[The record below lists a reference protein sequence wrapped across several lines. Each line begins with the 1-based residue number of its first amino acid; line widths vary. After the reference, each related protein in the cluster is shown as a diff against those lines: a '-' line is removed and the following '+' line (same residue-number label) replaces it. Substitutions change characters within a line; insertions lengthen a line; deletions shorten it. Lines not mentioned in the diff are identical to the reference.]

1 MALRLAIISLLTL
14 VFSGSSFAQEK
25 EEPFGVEG
33 QFTFETERP
42 YKLLELD
49 EKTDEPVVTKK
60 NKPKKKYYYGI
71 KTKKRFTR
79 KGKGDKVLIEIFYVL
94 KKHEPPPLYV
104 KDIYWYD
111 FKRKEIRKTE
121 KFDPARGVL
130 VHGPYK
136 KMQGQVVLE
145 EGIFYKGSKHGRWMK
160 YSKDDLLEDKEKY
173 YKGWPKESLVSY
185 YDPER
190 KKVKELIPVEYGE
203 REGNYF
209 MFHGDG
215 TLAVQGEYRFNERVG
230 EWIENY
236 SSGKRKKIISYNKD
250 PFVRGTKPYVKR
262 EWDESGRE
270 TYSSP
275 IR

>member
-1 MALRLAIISLLTL
+1 MRNTFFIGFLTL
-14 VFSGSSFAQEK
+14 ASAVSLAQEKEK

-33 QFTFETERP
+33 QFTFETDRP

-49 EKTDEPVVTKK
+49 EKTDEPVVTTKK
-60 NKPKKKYYYGI
+60 KPKKKVYYGI
-71 KTKKRFTR
+71 RTKKRYTR
-79 KGKGDKVLIEIFYVL
+79 KGKGDKALLELFYVL
-94 KKHEPPPLYV
+94 KKHEPPPQFV

-111 FKRKEIRKTE
+111 YKRKEIRKTE

-130 VHGPYK
+130 LHGPYK
-136 KMQGQVVLE
+136 KMQGQVILE
-145 EGIFYKGSKHGRWMK
+145 EGIFFRGAKHGRWMR

-185 YDPER
+185 YDSER

-209 MFHGDG
+209 MFHENG
-215 TLAVQGEYRFNERVG
+215 TLAVQGEFRFNQRVG

-236 SSGKRKKIISYNKD
+236 PSGKRKKIIAYSKD
-250 PFVRGTKPYVKR
+250 PYDRRSRPFVKR
-262 EWDESGRE
+262 EWDEAGRE
-270 TYSSP
+270 TYAAP
-275 IR
+275 AR